1 MTWSEV
7 FIVLLVCHLAGD
19 FILQTEWQALHKFGG
34 LGRDPERRRAL
45 GLHVTTY
52 SIPVL
57 GALVLIAFDGDTGRA
72 VAAAAII
79 VFTHLIQDDGRLLR
93 AYVRRVKK
101 TDAQFGTTLM
111 IAIDQSF
118 HIIWIFGAALVAAA

>member
-19 FILQTEWQALHKFGG
+19 FILQTEWQALHKLGG

-45 GLHVTTY
+45 VLHVTTY

-57 GALVLIAFDGDTGRA
+57 AALVLVAVQRDAGRA
-72 VAAAAII
+72 VAAAVII
-79 VFTHLIQDDGRLLR
+79 VVTHLIQDDGRLLR
-93 AYVRRVKK
+93 AYVKRVKK
-101 TDAQFGTTLM
+101 TDPQFGTPLM

-118 HIIWIFGAALVAAA
+118 HIVWIFGAALVAAA

>member
-19 FILQTEWQALHKFGG
+19 FILQTEWQALHKLGG

-45 GLHVTTY
+45 VLHVTTY
-52 SIPVL
+52 SIPIL
-57 GALVLIAFDGDTGRA
+57 AALVLVAVQRDAGRA
-72 VAAAAII
+72 VAAAVII
-79 VFTHLIQDDGRLLR
+79 VVTHLIQDDGRLLR
-93 AYVRRVKK
+93 AYVKRVKK
-101 TDAQFGTTLM
+101 TDPQFGTPLM

-118 HIIWIFGAALVAAA
+118 HIVWIFGAALVAAA